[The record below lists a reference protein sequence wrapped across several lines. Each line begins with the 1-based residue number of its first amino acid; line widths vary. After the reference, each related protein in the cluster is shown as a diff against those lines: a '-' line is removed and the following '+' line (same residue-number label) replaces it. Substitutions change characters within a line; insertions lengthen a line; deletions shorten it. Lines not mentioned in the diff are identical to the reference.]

1 MGIVYL
7 TILFLI
13 ITFIAFHDDD
23 EMLWSGVVLSLLA
36 GVMIGG
42 IVFAAFA
49 PITDLNPSSEIIES
63 TSYDLISLDR
73 VYADMDADEGYTI
86 TFDGRYYVYYLN
98 EDNLVTQVDTTNL
111 TYGDT
116 PKLYYYKWYNSNNKL
131 VRHLFLEDTSEKY
144 VIVVPPD
151 KSAAITKPSG
161 FSLTFTKN

>member
-7 TILFLI
+7 IILFLI

-23 EMLWSGVVLSLLA
+23 EMLYTGIVLSFLA
-36 GVMIGG
+36 GGMIGG
-42 IVFAAFA
+42 IVFSAFA

-63 TSYDLISLDR
+63 TSYDLISLDQ
-73 VYADMDADEGYTI
+73 VYADTNKGYVI
-86 TFDGRYYVYYLN
+86 TFDGNYYVYYLN

-131 VRHLFLEDTSEKY
+131 VRHLFIGDTSEKY